1 MMRSKRFS
9 RNSAKLVLCNCFLLA
24 LAVSGCSSSPTPTF
38 TKATVEEAVP
48 RLLKNE
54 YKQDATAKLV
64 GATLWVY
71 VPVEDMFE
79 RPKAPEKYSTK
90 FLIEKNA
97 SVVEAHTLQS
107 QFQIKAIPE
116 KEKEQE
122 WVIRRQVSEQIGNAW
137 KVIRRVIFSM
147 HPAERDAIKFL
158 MLVIADIKNGIEIK
172 EMFYYLDLKKVSY
185 SMISIQEYQH
195 RIVQDSGVVLGA
207 LKDRKGKHLRYREIL
222 MPEFI
227 SRQIEYRINL
237 KFQKP
242 EVEQNADID
251 KEVRKIVVET
261 LRIYG
266 IRDITDVQI
275 ENLISNER
283 MVLTAQDIW
292 GSMR

>member
-1 MMRSKRFS
+1 M
-9 RNSAKLVLCNCFLLA
+9 
-24 LAVSGCSSSPTPTF
+24 
-38 TKATVEEAVP
+38 
-48 RLLKNE
+48 LKNE